1 MKWLKAVDPV
11 IMLMCTTYLL
21 VDAVNGFLLQKGLP
35 GGGLSVAFKGLLL
48 VLMGYQLALY
58 QRLSLVVALAL
69 FLLFLLGP
77 SYSLLLTGNSASF
90 GYDLSMA
97 LKLISPLIATLYFA
111 DLVRRDRLFA
121 MTALHWCMA
130 VGASVIVLNMVLG
143 RLGFGFTAYLPNDF
157 FDDLNLGTKG
167 FFKATNEVSA
177 LLLVYTAYW
186 LGYSWLWRRRWYPIV
201 IILALFCSSSM
212 LTKTGN
218 AGVVLLVVLVP
229 LLASAQYWQT
239 KTTLLASVAV
249 LALAC
254 VVGIVSFW
262 PTIVAHFPDKLWLS
276 YQQNG
281 LLGLLLS
288 SRDLFVADNLLVAER
303 HFSEW
308 HRLFGIGTT
317 GLDLYSSKALAEI
330 DPADVFIWFG
340 LPGFAWC
347 LCWFALVLRSSVQYF
362 WQQPATMLAAL
373 VPLNGLLLL
382 VSLLAGHV
390 MTSGMLWIP
399 WGLLN
404 GSLMLWYV
412 EKRHV
417 AG

>member
-1 MKWLKAVDPV
+1 MKWLKTVDAV
-11 IMLMCTTYLL
+11 IMLMCTMYLL
-21 VDAVNGFLLQKGLP
+21 VDALNGFLLQKGLP
-35 GGGLSVAFKGLLL
+35 GGGLSVAFKGFLLL
-48 VLMGYQLALY
+48 LMSFQLALY
-58 QRLSLVVALAL
+58 QRMSLAAALGL
-69 FLLFLLGP
+69 FILFLLGP
-77 SYSLLLTGNSASF
+77 SYSLLLTGNNASF

-97 LKLISPLIATLYFA
+97 LKLISPLIAAIYFA
-111 DLVRRDRLFA
+111 DLVQRDRPFA
-121 MTALHWCMA
+121 MTSLHWSMA
-130 VGASVIVLNMVLG
+130 IGAAVIVFNMALG
-143 RLGFGFTAYLPNDF
+143 RLGFGFSAYLPNDF

-186 LGYSWLWRRRWYPIV
+186 LGYSWLWRRRWYPV
-201 IILALFCSSSM
+201 VVVLALFCSSAM

-218 AGVVLLVVLVP
+218 AGVLLLVLLVP
-229 LLASAQYWQT
+229 LLACAQYWQT
-239 KTTLLASVAV
+239 KTKLLMSVALMLIAGV
-249 LALAC
+249 IAT
-254 VVGIVSFW
+254 IMMW
-262 PTIVAHFPDKLWLS
+262 PSIVAHFPDKLWLS

-288 SRDLFVADNLLVAER
+288 SRDLFVADNLSVAER

-308 HRLFGIGTT
+308 HRLLGIGTT
-317 GLDLYSSKALAEI
+317 GLDLYSSKSLAEI
-330 DPADVFIWFG
+330 DPADLFIWFG

-347 LCWFALVLRSSVQYF
+347 LCWFAVVLRSSIQLF
-362 WQQPATMLAAL
+362 WQQPATMLAAI
-373 VPLNGLLLL
+373 VPLNALLLL

-412 EKRHV
+412 EKQRV